1 MDSMSTN
8 KKKVSLMTQQDIY
21 TLTTEY
27 KNEVANETNASLRS
41 CELLYQIQSTLLTK
55 YDNNTNNA
63 KYKKEIA
70 LFRKD
75 NDISKT
81 QFNKRVSVGATLIRF
96 ASSNELRTLSIDAI
110 YKQYC
115 TTPKESKPKEPKI
128 DYKNKYEQQLRMI
141 EYIRDK
147 MGIDAWNKFLSKY
160 HSSSSNTAAMVED

>member
-1 MDSMSTN
+1 M
-8 KKKVSLMTQQDIY
+8 DIY

-27 KNEVANETNASLRS
+27 KNEVATETNASLRS
-41 CELLYQIQSTLLTK
+41 CELLYQIQSALLTK

-75 NDISKT
+75 NNISKT
-81 QFNKRVSVGATLIRF
+81 QFNKRIAVGATLIRF
-96 ASSNELRTLSIDAI
+96 ASSNELRSLSIDAI

-115 TTPKESKPKEPKI
+115 TTPKTPKPKTEKI
-128 DYKNKYEQQLRMI
+128 DYKALLEFVQ
-141 EYIRDK
+141 K
-147 MGIDAWNKFLSKY
+147 MAGEKAWNNILKQY